1 MPKSRIE
8 FWQAKFEANMTRDRK
23 VLRELQNRDWT
34 VQIIWEC
41 ETQDPVELDRR
52 LLKAFRLVGAAR

>member
-1 MPKSRIE
+1 
-8 FWQAKFEANMTRDRK
+8 MTRDRK